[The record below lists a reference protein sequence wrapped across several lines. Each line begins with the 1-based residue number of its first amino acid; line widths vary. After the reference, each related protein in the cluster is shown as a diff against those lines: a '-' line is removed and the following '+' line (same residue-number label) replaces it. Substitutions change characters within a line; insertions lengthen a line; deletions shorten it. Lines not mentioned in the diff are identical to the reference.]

1 MKAIN
6 LAYELLSDPARRRA
20 ATAPEP
26 LSIATSALPPARA
39 GEPYRAQLAV
49 VGGAA
54 PYAWEAVLPAGLAL
68 DASGTIGGRVERT
81 GSFPFTLTVAD
92 RDGRTAERVVVL
104 HVEPAPLRLVAEA
117 LPNATIG
124 VPYEAQLRV
133 EGGVA
138 PLHWSGE
145 PPAGLQLGDGVLFG
159 TPLGPSAA
167 LSVDVRVRDAARQT
181 VSASFRLVVRPATA
195 AGDATE
201 WTPER
206 LADEQHARAVA
217 AHEADVDVAAT
228 RARIAVLER
237 RLARRPL
244 DRAAIAAAILVAAAG
259 AVLLSA
265 LVGVVAVALAG
276 AALSYAIGPALLGP
290 ARRAELERLR
300 PLLGCGHADCPR
312 CQPASAYES
321 ERLLRKCGSRAA
333 GAGLTRR
340 AVVLACGSS
349 ESLSRSRPRPPA
361 EIADDRPGPSLRF
374 ATPQRADGPG
384 ACR

>member
-1 MKAIN
+1 MDPYATLGVTPAYRGDLRAARNLMVKRYFEAGEAPDEERMKAIN
-6 LAYELLSDPARRRA
+6 LAYELLSRCT
-20 ATAPEP
+20 ATALEP
-26 LSIATSALPPARA
+26 LSIATGTLPPARA

-54 PYAWEAVLPAGLAL
+54 PYAWEAVLPDGLVL
-68 DASGTIGGRVERT
+68 DQSGTIGGRVERT
-81 GSFPFTLTVAD
+81 GSLPITLTVTD
-92 RDGRTAERVVVL
+92 RDGRTAERVFVL
-104 HVEPAPLRLVAEA
+104 HVEPAPLRLVAGT

-124 VPYEAQLRV
+124 VPFEAELEV

-138 PLHWSGE
+138 PLRWSGE

-167 LSVDVRVRDAARQT
+167 TSVHVRVRDSARQ
-181 VSASFRLVVRPATA
+181 SASAWFRLVVRPATA

-217 AHEADVDVAAT
+217 AHEADVDAAPT
-228 RARIAVLER
+228 RTRIAVLER

-244 DRAAIAAAILVAAAG
+244 DPAAIAAAILFATAG

-265 LVGVVAVALAG
+265 LMGAVAAALAG
-276 AALSYAIGPALLGP
+276 AALLYATGPALLGP

-300 PLLGCGHADCPR
+300 PLLGCGDADCTRCTPR
-312 CQPASAYES
+312 Q
-321 ERLLRKCGSRAA
+321 
-333 GAGLTRR
+333 
-340 AVVLACGSS
+340 
-349 ESLSRSRPRPPA
+349 
-361 EIADDRPGPSLRF
+361 
-374 ATPQRADGPG
+374 
-384 ACR
+384 